1 MGAARLLAKGWIAFC
16 VFAGAHALH
25 RALAAYVPLG
35 QAAFSIGISVVLF
48 VAMGL
53 LFVGGYGASSGLSGF
68 ARLRPR
74 YFLPGFNEIV
84 FVVFAAAV
92 FLVQILFA
100 PGQGVGGALGA
111 LEAAIRFAVPGQR
124 GLETVLGACALDG
137 GRSFA
142 SAFAWLLA
150 FVFLGSAVSRLRL
163 AAALVR
169 IERKAR
175 APTLGAVP
183 LTFALGLMAV
193 VGIQLLFVGSAY
205 ALVPCDV
212 LSDLPGS
219 VLIGLGPLAL
229 AYLIVAALTNL
240 LALSP
245 EA

>member
-16 VFAGAHALH
+16 LFAGAHALH
-25 RALAAYVPLG
+25 RALAAYVPLD
-35 QAAFSIGISVVLF
+35 QALSTIGISVVLF
-48 VAMGL
+48 GAMGL

-74 YFLPGFNEIV
+74 YFVPGFNEIV
-84 FVVFAAAV
+84 FIAFAAAI
-92 FLVQILFA
+92 FFVQISVA
-100 PGQGVGGALGA
+100 PGQGAGGALGA
-111 LEAAIRFAVPGQR
+111 LGAAIRFAVPGQR
-124 GLETVLGACALDG
+124 ALETLLGGCALDG

-169 IERKAR
+169 LERKMRGTA
-175 APTLGAVP
+175 LGAVP
-183 LTFALGLMAV
+183 LTFALGFMAV
-193 VGIQLLFVGSAY
+193 IGIQLLFVGSAY
-205 ALVPCDV
+205 AFIPCDV

-229 AYLIVAALTNL
+229 AYLVVAALTNL